1 MEHYHF
7 NILSRRSFLDRS
19 MKTGLAVALS
29 TLVDIPMV
37 MKRALAAGGMGLNGK
52 KLLFIWLRGAN
63 DGLNSVIP
71 ILDPAYATSRPFLRV
86 PVDPGT
92 NYSTPGAADFPL
104 GSDTDTYAFKS
115 AIRLGNGFAAL
126 HPALK
131 FLAPVYNQ
139 GDLALIH
146 RVAYPRQS
154 RSHFDSQNYWE
165 NGNPNNNLSKD
176 GIFYRTMLE
185 YINEQGNAASALTGV
200 SIQNSLPLILRGSDA
215 PMTNLTDPLRYDL
228 LGIPNDANGNLKATN
243 YMNAAN
249 GFIVPNKDNRGL
261 LQLQYENLR
270 NTLSVF
276 AGIDFTEN
284 GNTYQDGPIAT
295 EGDNG
300 VTDGD
305 TEWANAHGGRGYY
318 LFPTNSEKNG
328 GWRRPDNTAVFNKY
342 AVPTGLH
349 GFFNN
354 LKAAA
359 LVLNHT
365 SAIITGT
372 EFGGFDTHSNQ
383 QADITNGAHPGLNR
397 GIAWAMYGLRK
408 YFKLYGRGG
417 PYALPGATTSWDD
430 VVVITLSEFGRTTIQ
445 NDTLGTDH
453 AEASVMFVAGG
464 SIQGYNK
471 TPGRS
476 GVYGC
481 SPSDSIPWVTG
492 NSGSMFGI
500 DNRYLKRVYDFRS
513 VLGEILRKHLGAG
526 DPNFD
531 VKLGRIIPG
540 YLDETNQHLRSGGTV
555 MAPTYDRINTAIKGE
570 PGILAEAPG

>member
-7 NILSRRSFLDRS
+7 NILSRRSFLDKS
-19 MKTGLAVALS
+19 VKTGMAVALS

-37 MKRALAAGGMGLNGK
+37 MKRALAEGSIGLNGK

-71 ILDPAYATSRPFLRV
+71 IRDPMYASSRPAIRV
-86 PVDPGT
+86 PQDPGT
-92 NYSTPGAADFPL
+92 DYSTPGPADFPL
-104 GSDTDTYAFKS
+104 GSSTDTFAFKS
-115 AIRLGNGFAAL
+115 AIRLGNGYAAL

-131 FLAPVYNQ
+131 FLAPVYNA

-185 YINEQGNAASALTGV
+185 YIRDQGLAASPLTGV
-200 SIQNSLPLILRGSDA
+200 SIQGSLPLILRGSEA

-243 YMNAAN
+243 YLNAAN
-249 GFIVPNKDNRGL
+249 GYVVPNKDNRKL
-261 LQLQYENLR
+261 LELQYENLR
-270 NTLSVF
+270 NTLTVF

-284 GNTYQDGPIAT
+284 GNTYQDD
-295 EGDNG
+295 E

-305 TEWANAHGGRGYY
+305 SEWATAHSGRGYY
-318 LFPTNSEKNG
+318 LFPTNSDKNG
-328 GWRRPDNTAVFNKY
+328 GWRRPDNTTVAAKY
-342 AVPTGLH
+342 AVPTNLQT
-349 GFFNN
+349 FFGQ
-354 LKAAA
+354 LKSAA
-359 LVLNHT
+359 LVLNNT
-365 SAIITGT
+365 DAIISGT

-383 QADITNGAHPGLNR
+383 QGDIINGQHPGLNR

-408 YFKLYGRGG
+408 YFTLY
-417 PYALPGATTSWDD
+417 ANKVNWNN
-430 VVVITLSEFGRTTIQ
+430 VVVVTLSEFGRTTIQ
-445 NDTLGTDH
+445 NDTVGTDH

-464 SIQGYNK
+464 GIQGYNK

-481 SPSDSIPWVTG
+481 SPNDDIPWTEG
-492 NSGSMFGI
+492 NSGSMFGV
-500 DNRYLKRVYDFRS
+500 DGRYLKRIYDFRS
-513 VLGEILRKHLGAG
+513 VLGEIIRKHLGASDG
-526 DPNFD
+526 Q
-531 VKLGRIIPG
+531 LGRIIPG
-540 YLDETNQHLRSGGTV
+540 YLDEANQHLRNPGTV
-555 MAPTYDRINTAIKGE
+555 VPPYDKINTAVMGE
-570 PGILAEAPG
+570 PGILV

>member
-7 NILSRRSFLDRS
+7 NILSRRSFLDKS

-37 MKRALAAGGMGLNGK
+37 MKRALAEGNIGLNGK

-71 ILDPAYATSRPFLRV
+71 ILDPSYATSRPALRV
-86 PVDPGT
+86 TTDPAATYG
-92 NYSTPGAADFPL
+92 TPGPAD
-104 GSDTDTYAFKS
+104 YAFGS
-115 AIRLGNGFAAL
+115 ATDLYAYKMAIKLGNGFAAL

-131 FLAPVYNQ
+131 FLAPVYNA

-165 NGNPNNNLSKD
+165 NGNPNNNLVKD

-185 YINEQGNAASALTGV
+185 YLNDRAAQGAPSSALTGV
-200 SIQNSLPLILRGSDA
+200 SIQGSLPLILRGSAA

-228 LGIPNDANGNLKATN
+228 LGVPNDANGNLKATN
-243 YMNAAN
+243 YLNAAN
-249 GFIVPNKDNRGL
+249 GYIVPDKRNRGL

-270 NTLSVF
+270 TTLTQF
-276 AGIDFTEN
+276 ANIDFTEA
-284 GNTYQDGPIAT
+284 GNTYQDGFTSNAL
-295 EGDNG
+295 GDDG
-300 VTDGD
+300 ITDGD
-305 TEWANAHGGRGYY
+305 TDWANAPGHNGRGYY

-328 GWRRPDNTAVFNKY
+328 GWRRPDNTTVFAKY
-342 AVPTGLH
+342 AVPTSLH
-349 GFFNN
+349 GFFAN

-359 LVLNHT
+359 LVLNNT
-365 SAIITGT
+365 DAIIAGT
-372 EFGGFDTHSNQ
+372 EFGGFDTHVNQ
-383 QADITNGAHPGLNR
+383 QADIINGTHPGLNR
-397 GIAWAMYGLRK
+397 GIGWAMHALRK
-408 YFKLYGRGG
+408 YFTLYHNKVD
-417 PYALPGATTSWDD
+417 WNN
-430 VVVITLSEFGRTTIQ
+430 VVVVTLSEFGRTTIQ
-445 NDTLGTDH
+445 NADVGTDH

-464 SIQGYNK
+464 GIQGYNK

-492 NSGSMFGI
+492 TSGSMFGI
-500 DNRYLKRVYDFRS
+500 DSRYLKRIHDFRS
-513 VLGEILRKHLGAG
+513 VLGEIIRKHLGAS
-526 DPNFD
+526 DAQ
-531 VKLGRIIPG
+531 LGRIIPG
-540 YLDETNQHLRSGGTV
+540 YLDEANQHLRNGGTV
-555 MAPTYDRINTAIKGE
+555 LAPTYDKINTATKGE
-570 PGILAEAPG
+570 PGILI

>member
-7 NILSRRSFLDRS
+7 NILSRRSFLDKS
-19 MKTGLAVALS
+19 VKTGLAVALS

-37 MKRALAAGGMGLNGK
+37 MKRALAEGNIGLNGK

-71 ILDPAYATSRPFLRV
+71 ILDPAYATARPQLRV
-86 PVDPGT
+86 PTDPAATYNTAG
-92 NYSTPGAADFPL
+92 PADFPL
-104 GSDTDTYAFKS
+104 GSDADMYAYKM
-115 AIRLGNGFAAL
+115 AIKLGNGFAAL

-131 FLAPVYNQ
+131 MLAPVYNA

-185 YINEQGNAASALTGV
+185 YIRDQGNAASALTGV
-200 SIQNSLPLILRGSDA
+200 SIQGSLPLILRGSEA

-228 LGIPNDANGNLKATN
+228 LGIPNNASGNLKATN
-243 YMNAAN
+243 FLNDAN
-249 GFIVPNKDNRGL
+249 SFVVPQKRSRGL

-270 NTLSVF
+270 NTLTVF
-276 AGIDFTEN
+276 SGINFTEA
-284 GNTYQDGPIAT
+284 GNTYQD
-295 EGDNG
+295 EE

-305 TEWANAHGGRGYY
+305 TEWAEAHGDRGYY

-328 GWRRPDNTAVFNKY
+328 GWRRPDNSTVFNKY
-342 AVPTGLH
+342 AVPTNLH

-365 SAIITGT
+365 DAIIAGT
-372 EFGGFDTHSNQ
+372 EFGGFDTHTNQ
-383 QADITNGAHPGLNR
+383 QADITNGAHPGLNK
-397 GIAWAMYGLRK
+397 GIGWALYALRK
-408 YFKLYGRGG
+408 YFTLY
-417 PYALPGATTSWDD
+417 PGNVDWND

-445 NDTLGTDH
+445 NADIGTDH
-453 AEASVMFVAGG
+453 AEGSAMFVAGG
-464 SIQGYNK
+464 AIQGYGKRTQSPAN
-471 TPGRS
+471 S
-476 GVYGC
+476 GVFGC
-481 SPSDSIPWVTG
+481 SPGDGVPWVPG
-492 NSGSMFGI
+492 NGGSMFGI
-500 DNRYLKRVYDFRS
+500 DNRYLKRIYDFRS
-513 VLGEILRKHLGAG
+513 VLGEVIRKHLGAT
-526 DPNFD
+526 DTQ
-531 VKLGRIIPG
+531 LGRIIPG
-540 YLDETNQHLRSGGTV
+540 YLDEGNQRLRNGGTV
-555 MAPTYDRINTAIKGE
+555 VAPTYDRVNTPILGE
-570 PGILAEAPG
+570 PGIMI